1 MPAFASL
8 LEKEQ
13 TLNVCL
19 QTQNR
24 SGLVSLRT
32 ESVSAKHVRLY
43 GTRWT
48 PAYFIWD
55 PLQLAAGLY
64 GTRGKRKCPYGTR
77 SFLSW
82 SPMRR
87 TAVLSSA
94 VAAALGHEF

>member
-55 PLQLAAGLY
+55 PLVSKLVPDE
-64 GTRGKRKCPYGTR
+64 TH
-77 SFLSW
+77 
-82 SPMRR
+82 
-87 TAVLSSA
+87 AVLSSA